1 MTFADLFK
9 AAGPENPQI
18 SPSRRVRRVENQ
30 GLISCK
36 TLNSYHTIDTHEC
49 IAENSEIAASAPSA
63 HIPLDQPF
71 VEGERYREAEATEWP
86 TRLDLYRADPTGPWV
101 RQHGVL
107 QKVSET

>member
-1 MTFADLFK
+1 MTFSDLFVSK
-9 AAGPENPQI
+9 TKKGPFAEGAEGAKSQTNVMGGCVSDSI
-18 SPSRRVRRVENQ
+18 LSRS
-30 GLISCK
+30 L
-36 TLNSYHTIDTHEC
+36 Y
-49 IAENSEIAASAPSA
+49 IAENPRVQPSAPSA

-86 TRLDLYRADPTGPWV
+86 RRLDLYRADPTGPWV